1 MKRLLCIVSSMDR
14 GGAETFLMKTYRQL
28 DKNKYQMD
36 FCVSK
41 RETGFYDD
49 EIKKMGGK
57 IYYVPPKTKRIIKNF
72 FNIKKIVKEKQYKY
86 VLRTSQQSLAA
97 LDLLAAKCGGARIL
111 IYRSSNAGVTN
122 AKIINNIFKPLPKII
137 PNVKLAPSI
146 KAAEFVFGKRAVL
159 NNDVIILHNALNYDD
174 FEFKSEIRDK
184 IRNELKIKN
193 EVLYGHIGRLN
204 KQKNHTFLLDVFS
217 EILKKQENS
226 KLLLIG
232 DGELRQN
239 IIDRINELRI
249 EKNVIFLEAQK
260 NVNEYFM
267 AMDKMIFPSLFEG
280 MPNVIIE
287 AQASGLPCYI
297 SNTITEEANITG
309 LVKYIDLNKSS
320 KEWAN
325 IILSDE
331 INKRKDFKDKFIE
344 KKYMIQQIV
353 DEFVKNCYKES
364 E

>member
-1 MKRLLCIVSSMDR
+1 M
-14 GGAETFLMKTYRQL
+14 
-28 DKNKYQMD
+28 
-36 FCVSK
+36 
-41 RETGFYDD
+41 
-49 EIKKMGGK
+49 
-57 IYYVPPKTKRIIKNF
+57 
-72 FNIKKIVKEKQYKY
+72 
-86 VLRTSQQSLAA
+86 
-97 LDLLAAKCGGARIL
+97 
-111 IYRSSNAGVTN
+111 
-122 AKIINNIFKPLPKII
+122 
-137 PNVKLAPSI
+137 
-146 KAAEFVFGKRAVL
+146 
-159 NNDVIILHNALNYDD
+159 
-174 FEFKSEIRDK
+174 
-184 IRNELKIKN
+184 
-193 EVLYGHIGRLN
+193 
-204 KQKNHTFLLDVFS
+204 
-217 EILKKQENS
+217 
-226 KLLLIG
+226 
-232 DGELRQN
+232 
-239 IIDRINELRI
+239 RI